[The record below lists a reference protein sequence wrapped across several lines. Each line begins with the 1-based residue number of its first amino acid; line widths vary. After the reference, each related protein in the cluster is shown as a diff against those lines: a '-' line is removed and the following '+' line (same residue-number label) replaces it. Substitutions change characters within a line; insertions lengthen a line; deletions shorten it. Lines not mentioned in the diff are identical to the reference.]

1 MISDDAVAA
10 AALGERRLST
20 TTSNFDYR
28 RLWLWLMTVAEAD
41 EVINVGLVGGSMQ
54 MQMLHH
60 GWLVGVG
67 GLAAS
72 DADDAR
78 DGWRRET
85 AVTAR
90 LYVSPP
96 EESLPPKRTISR
108 QKKDSPAKKQKA
120 FPSADA

>member
-1 MISDDAVAA
+1 MIIISDDAVAA

-60 GWLVGVG
+60 GWLVLVFCGGG

-85 AVTAR
+85 AMTAR

-96 EESLPPKRTISR
+96 KE
-108 QKKDSPAKKQKA
+108 
-120 FPSADA
+120 